1 MVKNHWS
8 NDLSWLSSQPI
19 ILNQASKNGTNS
31 CLLMFLSQELCI
43 SLGFRI
49 CKVKIIVALIM
60 YVKLPDGVKVISQS
74 EEVPPQQNGVTTT
87 TKYEIVR
94 GPESNDTDSDGKDI
108 NGPRR
113 SVRQA
118 LRMRKK
124 KFPTIPKITIK
135 SIMPHKEASFTVS
148 EKPSDITPIRT
159 GNTLE
164 TNGPQNSSSSSEN
177 GTKSDNDTSSL
188 LTNGESG
195 RRKTLREYLAGLP
208 GFSMKP
214 RKRSNKKL
222 SHAAQIAQT
231 REGCIDLESP
241 DSILGFSVLQMFVHH
256 FRIYLFQALISKHT
270 FSLLPPNYQFKLINL
285 LPECD
290 KIVGSDGGL
299 RISSTAL
306 NNEFFTKSCQEWRER
321 LKEGEF
327 TPENQQR
334 IKMEVEREQSK
345 IDPWKAKNFEPI
357 WGQKTLTDVPKASS
371 STPVPKASSPLKV
384 KAVKKSTLVSTMLK
398 QRTIS
403 QTVLGSTVSHAPS
416 TLTQTVSMS
425 PGGLLMKVQTSK
437 PTSVSI
443 GEEKTV
449 SKLVV
454 APVLQQVLKRPA
466 LNSML
471 SENDNES
478 LSIASP
484 PKQQKLSIQT
494 PIQHLHHKQPQQAQA
509 KTLAQI
515 RAQTQAARMQ
525 KVQQAEGRMIASQAG
540 VAVTHANVVQQGHVH
555 SPEMEAQTPKI
566 VVRSMPTTPLRSPSG
581 TRTLAQI
588 KAQTQAARAHGQ
600 GHTRTLDQIKAQTK
614 ARVQMHTHS
623 QKQVEAQAKLHAH
636 LLAKAHGITSP
647 ATTSSR
653 IHIPNII
660 LPPQGRPKQT
670 IKLPIVKSDST
681 SEGVNIKRSIEICKQ
696 ALALSQRNSNSSMV
710 SLLPKGNS
718 PELSDCKE
726 ITDAQP
732 HQTQQQGAGLIGSRS
747 NSPTLKQSVSKI
759 LFSQGKPPTSV
770 AGDTVR
776 SGISTTTTT
785 TTNTSINTSVFG
797 AVPQNLGVSGAPTQK
812 SGGNSEVSFVVLPQ
826 GLSAPG
832 NSSASQHRTVF
843 TVPGGQQFIVTSGLT
858 NSVAGSTQTLLQQ
871 LIQSG
876 ARIVSSKAS
885 APQRAA
891 SAPPQNRIQRI
902 PTPVGTIVRSA
913 SVGTTDSSEQG
924 DESNSNRSE
933 NVVLQI
939 PQDQVNFL
947 SKTGTT
953 TVPGR
958 DGSRTDNRPVVVT
971 SFDGDMSKLVVSGGI
986 QINCGSAKTMSQFIV
1001 GSEETQGG
1009 KIITK
1014 SVSGLNIP
1022 TISNVKN
1029 VHVISAG
1036 SKDPDIG
1043 GNNVLIPTFSMTN
1056 VSTATSTA
1064 PTGQPSSQTNC
1075 ACSLKAMVTCRKC
1088 GAFCHDDCIGPSK
1101 LCVTCLITT

>member
-1 MVKNHWS
+1 MTDMSHRQTRDK
-8 NDLSWLSSQPI
+8 
-19 ILNQASKNGTNS
+19 K
-31 CLLMFLSQELCI
+31 
-43 SLGFRI
+43 
-49 CKVKIIVALIM
+49 KVM
-60 YVKLPDGVKVISQS
+60 YVKLPDGVKVISQA
-74 EEVPPQQNGVTTT
+74 EEEPQHNGVTTT

-94 GPESNDTDSDGKDI
+94 APESNDTDSDGKDI

-135 SIMPHKEASFTVS
+135 SIMPHKEASFAVS
-148 EKPSDITPIRT
+148 EKPSDSTPNKT
-159 GNTLE
+159 SNTLE

-195 RRKTLREYLAGLP
+195 KRKTLREYLAGLP

-241 DSILGFSVLQMFVHH
+241 DSILVHTNL
-256 FRIYLFQALISKHT
+256 RALISKHT

-384 KAVKKSTLVSTMLK
+384 KSVKKSTLVSTMLK
-398 QRTIS
+398 QRSIS
-403 QTVLGSTVSHAPS
+403 QTVLGSTVSHTPS

-437 PTSVSI
+437 PTSVST

-449 SKLVV
+449 SKLIS

-471 SENDNES
+471 SESDHES
-478 LSIASP
+478 LGVASP
-484 PKQQKLSIQT
+484 PKQQKLLIQT
-494 PIQHLHHKQPQQAQA
+494 PIQHVHHKQPQQAQA

-540 VAVTHANVVQQGHVH
+540 VAVTHTNIVHQGHVQ
-555 SPEMEAQTPKI
+555 SPEREGQTPKI
-566 VVRSMPTTPLRSPSG
+566 VVHSMPPTPLRSPSG

-588 KAQTQAARAHGQ
+588 KAQTQAARAQGQ

-623 QKQVEAQAKLHAH
+623 QQQVEAQAKLHAH

-647 ATTSSR
+647 STTSSR

-670 IKLPIVKSDST
+670 IKLPSTKSDS
-681 SEGVNIKRSIEICKQ
+681 SCEGVNLKRSMEICKQ
-696 ALALSQRNSNSSMV
+696 ALAQSQRNSSSSSMV
-710 SLLPKGNS
+710 SILPKGNS

-726 ITDAQP
+726 TSDIQP
-732 HQTQQQGAGLIGSRS
+732 LQTQQQGPGQISSRS
-747 NSPTLKQSVSKI
+747 NSPNLKQSASKV
-759 LFSQGKPPTSV
+759 LFSQRKPTSV
-770 AGDTVR
+770 SGDMAR
-776 SGISTTTTT
+776 SGISTTANATF
-785 TTNTSINTSVFG
+785 NTSVIG
-797 AVPQNLGVSGAPTQK
+797 AAPHNLGVSVVSGAATQK
-812 SGGNSEVSFVVLPQ
+812 SGGSSEVSFVVLPQ

-832 NSSASQHRTVF
+832 NSSASQHTTVF

-871 LIQSG
+871 LMQSG
-876 ARIVSSKAS
+876 ARIVSNKTS

-913 SVGTTDSSEQG
+913 SVGTTDSNEQG
-924 DESNSNRSE
+924 DQLNSDRNDE

-947 SKTGTT
+947 SKTGTA
-953 TVPGR
+953 TVPGH

-986 QINCGSAKTMSQFIV
+986 QISCGSAKAMSHFIV

-1022 TISNVKN
+1022 TVNNAN
-1029 VHVISAG
+1029 VHIISAG
-1036 SKDPDIG
+1036 SKEQDVG
-1043 GNNVLIPTFSMTN
+1043 GNNVLMPTFSMTN
-1056 VSTATSTA
+1056 VSSGTSA
-1064 PTGQPSSQTNC
+1064 ASTGQPTSQSNC
-1075 ACSLKAMVTCRKC
+1075 ACSLKAMVTCQKC
-1088 GAFCHDDCIGPSK
+1088 GAFCHDDCIGPLK